1 MHTAAPSFVGMKYAD
16 EVSAEFGI
24 PWRNELAYE
33 RGALKSGL
41 DASEAALMMANE
53 PKKAKVLMELL
64 ENQPAQ
70 EELDPIQW
78 GFTLP
83 SWQRV
88 MDRWDKDKVHVIF
101 GGNRSSKTTFASR
114 LLVHLA
120 QQIPEAELRSF
131 HVTEDR
137 SIEDTQKFVWDAIPR
152 RYKDMKKRSSTHSL
166 TYTHKNGFTDG
177 KVIFPPME
185 GCKRGSYLRFN
196 NYRQFLQDSQIIEG
210 MTAHCIHLEEECPA
224 KLFETLLARVADYH
238 GRIIMTFTTLQGW
251 TDLFSSLLRGAKT
264 IETRYSEYLGMDLP
278 IEQESANWEGC
289 RIHYFWSE
297 DNPFFDSHEL
307 RKAYSKQPLE
317 IKQARLYG
325 VPSKVFQNR
334 FPKFNPH
341 VNVVKHGDIPF
352 VKDPTEKVTRYMI
365 CDPAGS
371 KPWVMIWVAVD
382 QEGCWW
388 VYREWPDSTVGA
400 WALPHANAQG
410 KSIGKPGPGQRP
422 VGYGYEDYA
431 TLMKDLEQDEEI
443 FERLVDPRFGK
454 ATVRTGMGETNM
466 VNEMMDFD
474 VFLKPAP
481 GLEIEHGI
489 QKINDLLSWDD
500 TKPMDDEN
508 SPKMF
513 ISERCDNLVYAMTEY
528 TGCSRQEQTKDFI
541 DVLRYGAV
549 TPLDYVGE
557 AQLAVAGGGGY

>member
-1 MHTAAPSFVGMKYAD
+1 MKYAD
-16 EVSAEFGI
+16 EVSAQFGI
-24 PWRNELAYE
+24 PWSSEMSYE
-33 RGALKSGL
+33 RGMLKSGL
-41 DASEAALMMANE
+41 SPDEARVMM
-53 PKKAKVLMELL
+53 KKNPEKGEFLMELL

-78 GFTLP
+78 GFNLP

-88 MDRWDKDKVHVIF
+88 MDRWEKDKIHVIF

-120 QQIPEAELRSF
+120 QEIPEAELRSF

-137 SIEDTQKFVWDAIPR
+137 SIEDTQKFVWDAIPK

-166 TYTHKNGFTDG
+166 SYTHKNGFTDG
-177 KVIFPPME
+177 KVIFPPQE
-185 GCKRGSYLRFN
+185 GHKRGSYLRFN

-224 KLFETLLARVADYH
+224 RLFETLLARVADYH
-238 GRIIMTFTTLQGW
+238 GRIVMTFTTLQGW
-251 TDLFSSLLRGAKT
+251 TDLVSSLLRGA
-264 IETRYSEYLGMDLP
+264 ETVESRYSDYLGMDLP
-278 IEQESANWEGC
+278 VEQISANWEGC

-297 DNPFFDSHEL
+297 DNPFFDSKEL

-317 IKQARLYG
+317 VKQARLYG
-325 VPSKVFQNR
+325 VPTKVFMNK

-341 VNVVKHGDIPF
+341 VNVVKHGDVPF
-352 VKDPTEKVTRYMI
+352 IADPEERVTRYMI

-371 KPWVMIWVAVD
+371 KPWVMIWGAVER
-382 QEGCWW
+382 EGRGW

-400 WALPHANAQG
+400 WALPHANA
-410 KSIGKPGPGQRP
+410 KGKPVGKAGPGQRP

-431 TLMKDLEQDEEI
+431 TLMKDLEKDEEI

-454 ATVRTGMGETNM
+454 ATVRTAHGETNM
-466 VNEMMDFD
+466 CNEMMDFD
-474 VFLKPAP
+474 IYLRPAP

-500 TKPMDDEN
+500 VEPMTDEN
-508 SPKMF
+508 RPSLYV
-513 ISERCDNLVYAMTEY
+513 SEQCDNLIYAMTEY
-528 TGCSRQEQTKDFI
+528 SGSSRDEACKDYI

-557 AQLAVAGGGGY
+557 GALAVAGGGGY

>member
-1 MHTAAPSFVGMKYAD
+1 MKYAD
-16 EVSAEFGI
+16 EVSAECGL
-24 PWRNELAYE
+24 PWMPELSYE
-33 RGALKSGL
+33 RGELGSGMTS
-41 DASEAALMMANE
+41 DEARLLLRDDPDRA
-53 PKKAKVLMELL
+53 ELVVDML

-78 GFTLP
+78 GFSLP

-88 MDRWDKDKVHVIF
+88 MNRWEDDKVHVIF

-120 QQIPEAELRSF
+120 QEIPEAELRSF

-137 SIEDTQKFVWDAIPR
+137 SIEDTQKFVWDALPK
-152 RYKDMKKRSSTHSL
+152 RYKEMKKRSASHSL

-177 KVIFPPME
+177 KVIFPPHE
-185 GCKRGSYLRFN
+185 GYKRGSYLRFN

-238 GRIIMTFTTLQGW
+238 GRIVMTFTTLQGW
-251 TDLFSSLLRGAKT
+251 TDLVSSLLRGA
-264 IETRYSEYLGMDLP
+264 ETVESRYRDSLGMDLP
-278 IEQESANWEGC
+278 VEQIRANWEGC

-297 DNPFFDSHEL
+297 DNPFFDSKEL

-317 IKQARLYG
+317 VKQARLYG
-325 VPSKVFQNR
+325 VPSKVFQNK

-341 VNVVKHGDIPF
+341 VNVVAHEDIPF
-352 VKDPTEKVTRYMI
+352 IKDPTERVTRYMV

-382 QEGCWW
+382 VEGTWW

-400 WALPHANAQG
+400 WALPHANAKG
-410 KSIGKPGPGQRP
+410 KSVGKAGPGQRP
-422 VGYGYEDYA
+422 VGFGYENYA
-431 TLMKDLEQDEEI
+431 DLIKDLEQDEEI

-454 ATVRTGMGETNM
+454 ATVRTASGETNM
-466 VNEMMDFD
+466 CNEMMEFD
-474 VFLKPAP
+474 VFLRPAP

-500 TKPMDDEN
+500 TEPASEDN
-508 SPKMF
+508 GPRLYV
-513 ISERCDNLVYAMTEY
+513 SERCDNLIYAMTEY
-528 TGCSRQEQTKDFI
+528 SGNSREEACKDFI

-557 AQLAVAGGGGY
+557 GALSVSGGGGY

>member
-1 MHTAAPSFVGMKYAD
+1 MKYAD

-24 PWRNELAYE
+24 PWSDELGYDHGE
-33 RGALKSGL
+33 LTTGL
-41 DASEAALMMANE
+41 TPEE
-53 PKKAKVLMELL
+53 AKVLMANNPEKAEFLLELL

-70 EELDPIQW
+70 EAQDAIKW

-83 SWQRV
+83 SWRRV
-88 MDRWDKDKVHVIF
+88 MERWDKDKVHVIF
-101 GGNRSSKTTFASR
+101 GGNRSGKTTFASR

-120 QQIPEAELRSF
+120 EQIPEAELRSF

-137 SIEDTQKFVWDAIPR
+137 SIEDTQKFVWDAIPQ

-166 TYTHKNGFTDG
+166 SYTHKNGFTDG
-177 KVIFPPME
+177 KVIFPPQE
-185 GCKRGSYLRFN
+185 GYKRGSYLRFN
-196 NYRQFLQDSQIIEG
+196 NYRQFLQDAQIIEG

-224 KLFETLLARVADYH
+224 RLFETLLARVADYH
-238 GRIIMTFTTLQGW
+238 GRIVMTFTTLQGW
-251 TDLFSSLLRGAKT
+251 TDLVSSLLRGA
-264 IETRYSEYLGMDLP
+264 ETVKSRYSEYLGMELP
-278 IEQESANWEGC
+278 VEQISANWEGC

-297 DNPFFDSHEL
+297 DNPFFDSKEL

-317 IKQARLYG
+317 VKQARLYG
-325 VPSKVFQNR
+325 VPTKVFQNK

-341 VNVVKHGDIPF
+341 VNVVKREDIPF
-352 VKDPTEKVTRYMI
+352 LNNPEDKVTRYMI

-382 QEGCWW
+382 REGKWW
-388 VYREWPDSTVGA
+388 VYREWPDASVGA
-400 WALPHANAQG
+400 WALPHANAA
-410 KSIGKPGPGQRP
+410 GKPVGKAGPGQRP

-431 TLMKDLEQDEEI
+431 DLMKDLEKDEEI

-454 ATVRTGMGETNM
+454 ATVRTAGGETNM
-466 VNEMMDFD
+466 CNEMMEFD
-474 VFLKPAP
+474 VYLRPAP

-489 QKINDLLSWDD
+489 QKINDLLSWNDSE
-500 TKPMDDEN
+500 PMDEEN
-508 SPKMF
+508 CPKLYV
-513 ISERCDNLVYAMTEY
+513 SEECDNLIYALTEY
-528 TGCSRQEQTKDFI
+528 SGSSREEACKDFI

-557 AQLAVAGGGGY
+557 GALAVAGGGGY

>member
-1 MHTAAPSFVGMKYAD
+1 MIYAD
-16 EVSAEFGI
+16 EIDAQFGI
-24 PWRNELAYE
+24 PWSSELSYE

-41 DASEAALMMANE
+41 SADEAKLMLANQPE
-53 PKKAKVLMELL
+53 KAEFLTELL
-64 ENQPAQ
+64 DNQPMQ
-70 EELDPIQW
+70 EEVDPIQW

-137 SIEDTQKFVWDAIPR
+137 SIEDTQKFVWDAIPKR
-152 RYKDMKKRSSTHSL
+152 FKDMKKRSSTHSL
-166 TYTHKNGFTDG
+166 SYTHKNGFTDG
-177 KVIFPPME
+177 KVIFPPAE
-185 GCKRGSYLRFN
+185 GHKRGSYLRFN
-196 NYRQFLQDSQIIEG
+196 NYRQFLQDAQIIEG

-224 KLFETLLARVADYH
+224 RLFETLLARVADYH

-251 TDLFSSLLRGAKT
+251 TDLVSSLLRGA
-264 IETRYSEYLGMDLP
+264 ETVESRYSEYLGMDLP
-278 IEQESANWEGC
+278 IEQISANWEGC

-297 DNPFFDSHEL
+297 DNPFFDSKEL

-317 IKQARLYG
+317 VKQARLYG
-325 VPSKVFQNR
+325 VPTKVFQNK

-341 VNVVKHGDIPF
+341 VNVVRHEDMPF
-352 VKDPTEKVTRYMI
+352 IKDSDEKVTRYMI

-382 QEGCWW
+382 RDGVWW

-400 WALPHANAQG
+400 WALPHANA
-410 KSIGKPGPGQRP
+410 KGKPVGKAGPGQRP

-431 TLMKDLEQDEEI
+431 DLMKDLEKDEEI
-443 FERLVDPRFGK
+443 FERLVDPRFGR
-454 ATVRTGMGETNM
+454 ATVRTAHGETNM
-466 VNEMMDFD
+466 CNEMMDFD
-474 VFLKPAP
+474 IFLRPAP

-489 QKINDLLSWDD
+489 QKINDLLSWNDVEPK
-500 TKPMDDEN
+500 THEN
-508 SPKMF
+508 RPSLYV
-513 ISERCDNLVYAMTEY
+513 SENCSNLIYSLTEY
-528 TGCSRQEQTKDFI
+528 SGSSRDEACKDFI

-549 TPLDYVGE
+549 TPLDYVSSG
-557 AQLAVAGGGGY
+557 QLATTGGGGY

>member
-1 MHTAAPSFVGMKYAD
+1 MKYAD
-16 EVSAEFGI
+16 EVSAQFGI
-24 PWRNELAYE
+24 PWMEGLSYE
-33 RGALKSGL
+33 RGGLKSGL
-41 DASEAALMMANE
+41 DASEAALMLANE
-53 PKKAKVLMELL
+53 PKKAKLLMEVL
-64 ENQPAQ
+64 ENQASQ
-70 EELDPIQW
+70 EEEDPIQW
-78 GFTLP
+78 GFSLP

-120 QQIPEAELRSF
+120 QVIPEAELRSF

-137 SIEDTQKFVWDAIPR
+137 SIEDTQKFVWDAIPK
-152 RYKDMKKRSSTHSL
+152 RYKEMKKRSATHSL

-177 KVIFPPME
+177 KVIFPPQE
-185 GCKRGSYLRFN
+185 GYKRGSYLRFN

-238 GRIIMTFTTLQGW
+238 GRIIMTFTTSQGW
-251 TDLFSSLLRGAKT
+251 TDLVSSLLRGAKT
-264 IETRYSEYLGMDLP
+264 VETRYSEYLGMDLP

-297 DNPFFDSHEL
+297 DNPFFDSKEL

-317 IKQARLYG
+317 VKQARLYG

-341 VNVVKHGDIPF
+341 VNVVKHGDMPF
-352 VKDPTEKVTRYMI
+352 IEDPTEKVTRYMI

-382 QEGCWW
+382 EEGCWW
-388 VYREWPDSTVGA
+388 VYREWPDSTVGS
-400 WALPHANAQG
+400 WSLPHANSQG

-431 TLMKDLEQDEEI
+431 NLMKDLEQDEEI

-466 VNEMMDFD
+466 INEMMDYD
-474 VFLKPAP
+474 IFLRPAP

-500 TKPMDDEN
+500 TQPMDDEN
-508 SPKMF
+508 CPSMF
-513 ISERCDNLVYAMTEY
+513 ISERCDNLIYAMTEY

-549 TPLDYVGE
+549 TPLDHVGE
-557 AQLAVAGGGGY
+557 SQLAVAGGGGY

>member
-1 MHTAAPSFVGMKYAD
+1 MK
-16 EVSAEFGI
+16 
-24 PWRNELAYE
+24 
-33 RGALKSGL
+33 
-41 DASEAALMMANE
+41 
-53 PKKAKVLMELL
+53 
-64 ENQPAQ
+64 
-70 EELDPIQW
+70 
-78 GFTLP
+78 
-83 SWQRV
+83 
-88 MDRWDKDKVHVIF
+88 RWDKDKIHVIF

-120 QQIPEAELRSF
+120 QEIPEAELRSF

-137 SIEDTQKFVWDAIPR
+137 SIEDTQRMVWDAIPQ

-166 TYTHKNGFTDG
+166 SYTHKNGFTDG

-185 GCKRGSYLRFN
+185 GHKRGSYLRFN

-224 KLFETLLARVADYH
+224 RLFETLLARVADYH
-238 GRIIMTFTTLQGW
+238 GRIVMTFTTLQGW
-251 TDLFSSLLRGAKT
+251 TDLVSSLLRGA
-264 IETRYSEYLGMDLP
+264 ETVESRYSEYLGMDLP
-278 IEQESANWEGC
+278 VEQVSANWEDC

-297 DNPFFDSHEL
+297 DNPFFDSKEL

-317 IKQARLYG
+317 VKQARLYG
-325 VPSKVFQNR
+325 VPTKVFQNK

-352 VKDPTEKVTRYMI
+352 IADSEEKVTRYMV

-382 QEGCWW
+382 RDGRWW

-400 WALPHANAQG
+400 WALPHSNA
-410 KSIGKPGPGQRP
+410 KGKPVGKAGPGQRP

-431 TLMKDLEQDEEI
+431 DLMKDLEKDEEI

-454 ATVRTGMGETNM
+454 ATVRTAHGETNM
-466 VNEMMDFD
+466 CNEMMEFD
-474 VFLKPAP
+474 VFLRPAP

-489 QKINDLLSWDD
+489 QKINDLLSWSDVEPK
-500 TKPMDDEN
+500 TSEN
-508 SPKMF
+508 QPSLYV
-513 ISERCDNLVYAMTEY
+513 SEQCDNLIYAMTEY
-528 TGCSRQEQTKDFI
+528 SGSSREEACKDFI

-549 TPLDYVGE
+549 TPLDYVGAGE
-557 AQLAVAGGGGY
+557 LAVAGGGGY